1 MSRRCEARVREIA
14 ELSVSDLVEYWARE
28 RGTSVPAI
36 SPSLL
41 ARDLA
46 HTLQVETYGGLDPR
60 LERHLQR
67 LCRAAE
73 EAHVPQ
79 RSAEPPSPASSEVQP
94 VHTKTGKRL
103 PNQQIFGT
111 PR

>member
-14 ELSVSDLVEYWARE
+14 ELSGSDLIEYWARE
-28 RGTSVPAI
+28 RGTSAPAI

-46 HTLQVETYGGLDPR
+46 HSLQVEAYGGLDPR

-67 LCRAAE
+67 LCHAAE
-73 EAHVPQ
+73 ETAV
-79 RSAEPPSPASSEVQP
+79 EPPSPSRLEAQSVQ
-94 VHTKTGKRL
+94 TKIGKLL
-103 PNQQIFGT
+103 PNQQIFGN

>member
-14 ELSVSDLVEYWARE
+14 ELSVSDLVQYWARE

-36 SPSLL
+36 PPSLL

-46 HTLQVETYGGLDPR
+46 HTLQVEAYGGLDPR

-73 EAHVPQ
+73 EAAVEVP
-79 RSAEPPSPASSEVQP
+79 SSVRPEAQSVQMNI
-94 VHTKTGKRL
+94 GKRW
-103 PNQQIFGT
+103 PNQQSFGM